1 MSFLIFL
8 LPTAKSAVHLGLS
21 ILFSAKIYMISRNL
35 SRRLWSG
42 RTERFLSIRAVF
54 LSNGG
59 DAAWTAKKC
68 WELSRKAHRHLEA
81 HWAVRLLMLSWFSK
95 LRNGRRYFSV
105 FSEILE
111 DQQQWIITKKV
122 KNLLETCVGGIVKK
136 KCQVPQ
142 NVADVGCEMDSLA
155 LFGALQQCC
164 RKR

>member
-1 MSFLIFL
+1 
-8 LPTAKSAVHLGLS
+8 
-21 ILFSAKIYMISRNL
+21 MISRNL
-35 SRRLWSG
+35 SGRLWSG

-122 KNLLETCVGGIVKK
+122 KNLLATCVGGIVKK
-136 KCQVPQ
+136 SVKCLKMSPMLAVKWTLWLFLGLCSS
-142 NVADVGCEMDSLA
+142 VAEKGKQIFGLERITGSLRWNSIRIT
-155 LFGALQQCC
+155 LWCMYFH
-164 RKR
+164 